1 MAEINETPSGMRTHI
16 GFFGK
21 TNSGK
26 SSLINAL
33 AGQDVSIVSSEPGT
47 TTDPVYKA
55 VEIAPIGPCL
65 LIDTAGLEDETT
77 LGSLREK
84 RTAKALEESDVIV
97 LVFDP
102 DSSSDNETFIKKLSE
117 KIKEKL
123 TY

>member
-26 SSLINAL
+26 SSVINAL
-33 AGQDVSIVSSEPGT
+33 SRQDVSIVSSEPGT

-55 VEIAPIGPCL
+55 VEISPIGPCL

-84 RTAKALEESDVIV
+84 RTSKDTER
-97 LVFDP
+97 
-102 DSSSDNETFIKKLSE
+102 SSSSTTEGTRRG
-117 KIKEKL
+117 
-123 TY
+123 